1 MRYATTLKGVFE
13 KHIVEV
19 SLDNPYG
26 LLRTVNWHVYLLFP
40 TRHYQIVGAANMVSV
55 AVCVDHCIDAVDF
68 VTIDLINE
76 VRGNIEL
83 EMLTC
88 GFDMNRGAGS
98 IVFRTVDSSVLAGFT
113 FTFILWN
120 TS

>member
-1 MRYATTLKGVFE
+1 MRYTSTLKGIFE
-13 KHIVEV
+13 KHIVVV
-19 SLDNPYG
+19 SLDNPYRF
-26 LLRTVNWHVYLLFP
+26 LRSVNRHVYLLFP
-40 TRHYQIVGAANMVSV
+40 ARHYQIVGDANVVCM
-55 AVCVDHCIDAVDF
+55 AVCVDHCVDVVDF

-88 GFDMNRGAGS
+88 GFDMNRTAGS
-98 IVFRTVDSSVLAGFT
+98 IVFRTVDTSVLTGFT

>member
-26 LLRTVNWHVYLLFP
+26 LLRPVNWHVYLLFP
-40 TRHYQIVGAANMVSV
+40 ARHYQIVGTANMVSV
-55 AVCVDHCIDAVDF
+55 AVCVDDCIDAVDF

-83 EMLTC
+83 EMLTYE
-88 GFDMNRGAGS
+88 FDMNRGAGS
-98 IVFRTVDSSVLAGFT
+98 IVFRTVDSSVLTGFT